1 MSATVLLGEADPFNL
16 RLLQEVCEA
25 AGFHVITA
33 GDGPQVLDVL
43 ARDRPDVVLL
53 DVHLPDKDGLEVLRI
68 LKADPGLS
76 PIPVLL
82 VTPPSDIESRSRGIE
97 LGAEDYVSKPY
108 RVFEIQRRLRNA
120 LRTVASKSQFPR
132 ESMPPVSL
140 VDPATRAGTSLQ
152 LTMSLDYEYTRAQ
165 RYGHPLAYVVV
176 RVSNFDEVVDEAVAG
191 DGPQITR
198 DEFASRLAMGLR
210 LCIRSVDQ
218 LFRSRDHQ
226 FGLLLPETG
235 PAGAKTVLER
245 VTLRAGDGTLWEGA
259 IGTVPVVELG
269 WAACPSPRIDSGE
282 ALHAAACAEL
292 SRAELS

>member
-1 MSATVLLGEADPFNL
+1 MVLLGEADPFNL

-25 AGFHVITA
+25 AGFRVITA
-33 GDGPQVLDVL
+33 SDGPQVLEVL
-43 ARDRPDVVLL
+43 ARERPDVMLL

-68 LKADPGLS
+68 LKSDADLA

-82 VTPPSDIESRSRGIE
+82 VTPSSDVESRSRGID

-120 LRTVASKSQFPR
+120 LRSTATKTASGH

-165 RYGHPLAYVVV
+165 RYGHALAYVVV
-176 RVSNFDEVVDEAVAG
+176 RISNFNDVVADATSKSA
-191 DGPQITR
+191 R
-198 DEFASRLAMGLR
+198 DEFAAGLAMGLR

-218 LFRSRDHQ
+218 LFRSRVHE

-235 PAGAKTVLER
+235 PAGAKTVIDR
-245 VTLRAGDGTLWEGA
+245 VQFRANDGTLWEGA
-259 IGTVPVVELG
+259 VGTAPIVEFG
-269 WAACPSPRIDSGE
+269 WASCPSPTIDSGE
-282 ALHAAACAEL
+282 ALHAAA
-292 SRAELS
+292 SRALESC